1 MKAEIQDLQEAHINE
16 RQEMEQIQNELTR
29 DLKLKYEV
37 CISMLAWHKT
47 DQDSVPWPS
56 FDRGGTVKRLLAN

>member
-37 CISMLAWHKT
+37 CISMLAWHK
-47 DQDSVPWPS
+47 SLVK
-56 FDRGGTVKRLLAN
+56 TVMCHTSAQIR